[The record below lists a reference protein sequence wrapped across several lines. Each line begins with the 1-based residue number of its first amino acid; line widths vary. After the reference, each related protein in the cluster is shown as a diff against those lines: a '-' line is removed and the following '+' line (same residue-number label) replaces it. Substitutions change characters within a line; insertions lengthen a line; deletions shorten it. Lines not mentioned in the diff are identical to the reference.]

1 MLTSVNPISET
12 STGSST
18 ATSSSIPYTTYIFYG
33 VLILAIIV
41 SLYFLGTWIYS
52 NYFVSK
58 PSDAPAAAAS
68 AVAAALAN
76 SANTTTQGSG
86 NRTSQGSGTTTSTQG
101 SARNT
106 QGGTRNISGS
116 EGFQNSSVAPT
127 DQLFLNMQPL
137 SIKDT
142 GFMGP
147 YPSGLFKE
155 EAATVSALTA
165 GFRFLTL
172 EIDYTEM
179 KKDLSKFEAPG
190 EPTLLVRNGGNLV
203 SGNSG
208 SIKEVAD
215 AIARNAFSPTVPNN
229 TSPIILYLHL
239 VRAPSAVHTPNDY
252 LSFLSKIAT
261 ELGPLV
267 PHHLGLTPEGNFT
280 RQNLSDQI
288 LTTPMKS
295 LEGKVIIMCNA
306 DTSMFRK
313 QNVSEKRYAPAN
325 DLDFWVNIQ
334 VFLENDADT
343 NGLTQLPPQGTPSTA
358 VLVDLKRVLSLGP
371 QKQEAF
377 AAAGKERYVIAMGP
391 RITNPSATDLD
402 TALNILGVNTV
413 PLDIFVSNPQDLLI
427 LMKEYS
433 NMSFKKK
440 PSALEYI
447 S

>member
-12 STGSST
+12 TTGSST
-18 ATSSSIPYTTYIFYG
+18 AASTSIPYTTYIFYG
-33 VLILAIIV
+33 VLILVIGV

-76 SANTTTQGSG
+76 SANTTTTQGSG
-86 NRTSQGSGTTTSTQG
+86 NTTSTQG

-106 QGGTRNISGS
+106 QGSGTRNISGS
-116 EGFQNSSVAPT
+116 EGFQNSSVAST

-172 EIDYTEM
+172 EIDYTDI

-229 TSPIILYLHL
+229 TSPIILYLHI

-261 ELGPLV
+261 QLGPLV

-313 QNVSEKRYAPAN
+313 QNVSEKRYAPAD

-343 NGLTQLPPQGTPSTA
+343 NGLTQLPPQGTPATA

-402 TALNILGVNTV
+402 TALNTLGVNTV

>member
-1 MLTSVNPISET
+1 
-12 STGSST
+12 
-18 ATSSSIPYTTYIFYG
+18 
-33 VLILAIIV
+33 
-41 SLYFLGTWIYS
+41 
-52 NYFVSK
+52 VSK

-68 AVAAALAN
+68 AVAAALA
-76 SANTTTQGSG
+76 SSGSTTSQGSG
-86 NRTSQGSGTTTSTQG
+86 SRTSQGSGSRTSQGSG
-101 SARNT
+101 SARK
-106 QGGTRNISGS
+106 ISGS
-116 EGFQNSSVAPT
+116 EGFQNPSVAPT
-127 DQLFLNMQPL
+127 GQLFFNMQPL

-172 EIDYTEM
+172 EIDYTDM

-208 SIKEVAD
+208 SIKEVAN
-215 AIARNAFSPTVPNN
+215 AIANTAFSPIVPNN
-229 TSPIILYLHL
+229 TSPIILYLHI

-252 LSFLSKIAT
+252 LSFMSKIAT
-261 ELGPLV
+261 QLGSLAPY
-267 PHHLGLTPEGNFT
+267 HLGMTPEGNFT

-288 LTTPMKS
+288 LTMPMNS

-306 DTSMFRK
+306 DTSIFRK
-313 QNVSEKRYAPAN
+313 QNVSEMRYAPAN
-325 DLDFWVNIQ
+325 DLDFWVNVQ
-334 VFLENDADT
+334 VFLEDDTDA
-343 NGLTQLPPQGTPSTA
+343 NGLTQLPPKGTPPTA
-358 VLVDLKRVLSLGP
+358 VLVDLKRVLSLSS

-377 AAAGKERYVIAMGP
+377 AAAGKARYVIAMGP
-391 RITNPSATDLD
+391 RTANPSATDLD
-402 TALNILGVNTV
+402 TALNTLGVNTV